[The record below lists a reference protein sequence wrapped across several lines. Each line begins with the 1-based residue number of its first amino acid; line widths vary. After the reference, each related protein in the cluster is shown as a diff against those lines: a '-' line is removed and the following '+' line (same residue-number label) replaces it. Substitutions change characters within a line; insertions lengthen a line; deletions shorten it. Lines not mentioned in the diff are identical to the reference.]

1 MGLSQ
6 PEPESGHP
14 VRTVSLVEGL
24 HCCLTSFGLR
34 QFDGLIPD
42 PEFRITSDGEVW
54 NPVTPELLGW
64 MLARIEIG
72 LRSPTAGT
80 SADLSQAI
88 ALFHEARDLSGL
100 EPGRVPSAAWVP
112 PGCGRKFP
120 DISDPVTGIHSRYQ
134 VWRIEGLKNWCGK
147 VAHSEMATA

>member
-1 MGLSQ
+1 M
-6 PEPESGHP
+6 
-14 VRTVSLVEGL
+14 
-24 HCCLTSFGLR
+24 LTSKLTTCGPADHSPPENSVFLSL
-34 QFDGLIPD
+34 QSMQIACFDNLFEARAG
-42 PEFRITSDGEVW
+42 FRVDAEGEVW

-134 VWRIEGLKNWCGK
+134 VWRIEGLKK
-147 VAHSEMATA
+147 PR